1 MEQEKNILQMDTEN
15 LANVE
20 NEQETNTTGKFV
32 TLEQLVRKKLEKEG
46 RRNATKEIYVKSLGA
61 SIVVKNPTDEQKV
74 RFSDVAK
81 TGSYVDLMDGFIKI
95 IYDCCP
101 MLHSKELQD
110 SINVS
115 YPYDTVSAIFDTDEI
130 FEIGPKIVNFFDDEK
145 EDNADEKIK
154 N

>member
-1 MEQEKNILQMDTEN
+1 
-15 LANVE
+15 
-20 NEQETNTTGKFV
+20 
-32 TLEQLVRKKLEKEG
+32 
-46 RRNATKEIYVKSLGA
+46 
-61 SIVVKNPTDEQKV
+61 
-74 RFSDVAK
+74 
-81 TGSYVDLMDGFIKI
+81 MDGFIKI

-130 FEIGPKIVNFFDDEK
+130 FEIGPKIVNFFDDDK